1 MVSGMVVTVL
11 VGLGVWLVA
20 GFLVGA
26 FFGKVVCV
34 TGDPEIREREHGAPT
49 DPQNV
54 RTPINSVL

>member
-1 MVSGMVVTVL
+1 MVVTVL

-34 TGDPEIREREHGAPT
+34 TGDPEHGAAAAR
-49 DPQNV
+49 V
-54 RTPINSVL
+54 VECAVHE